1 MQNKNGCSLVGL
13 HKAKSDR
20 CIAAGCLDR
29 CPDIV
34 ASLSVASENFGRRMC
49 KSTKKTGIRHRS
61 SPKTL
66 LVDGQCRA

>member
-1 MQNKNGCSLVGL
+1 MQNKNGCSLVGV

-34 ASLSVASENFGRRMC
+34 ASLSVASENFRPQDVQKYQKNRN
-49 KSTKKTGIRHRS
+49 
-61 SPKTL
+61 
-66 LVDGQCRA
+66 